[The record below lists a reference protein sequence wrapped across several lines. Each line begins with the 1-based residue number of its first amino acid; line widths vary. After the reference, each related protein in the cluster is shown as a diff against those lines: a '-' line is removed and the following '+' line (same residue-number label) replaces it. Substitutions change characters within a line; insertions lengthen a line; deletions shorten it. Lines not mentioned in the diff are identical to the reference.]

1 MSPPSDPQATVRGP
15 LPAPRRRRWR
25 AVVAIAGAVIVAI
38 AAIVVAWGLDRST
51 PPPPSRLS
59 GIDVEQLVQPA
70 PLSDLE
76 RLAGGGEAGDLTSP
90 GAVEL
95 ERGGWIEVADE
106 TGRLRQR
113 YAAKRMEPLPDRW
126 MSLEAP
132 RAVFYGEDGR
142 VTRVFG
148 KKGKARIPDREIESG
163 TLEGEVRIEVFR
175 PRDDRPVAIES
186 DEPWL
191 TILAD
196 EVEFDGAEGRLRSDR
211 AVEIVSPELSFSGEG
226 MLLFLDASGRDI
238 ERLVVERATSPLRL
252 VDLKQQ
258 APANAEGPASS
269 SSVAGSETSNPAS
282 HRGAAAD
289 SNSTTAGAATS
300 AAAPAEASPAPRLFR
315 LALDGGVVVTRIEGD
330 SRSTIEGDRLGA
342 IFSMRS
348 GGLGAIASR
357 GDAIEGLVQRDA
369 IPPLDT
375 PMPPPAWLA
384 ASVVA
389 GAIHLDAPAPTP
401 VEIEIEFGGSL
412 LIEPLPTGVP
422 RPASPREVWVRVEG
436 EPVRVVDPSRE
447 AVVRCRVLEA
457 RTGLE
462 AGDRLDLLSPGGL
475 TTIDSPTLRVASPSI
490 RVAGRSIDLAGPG
503 WLELA
508 EVPQESEADA
518 EPTLEAARSP
528 VRIDWAERVA
538 LELGADERSLERA
551 TFLGGDRPDGVVV
564 DSESLRLAA
573 PSLDAEFFARTPEV
587 DRDRIRRVEARG
599 GVEAIR
605 RGSVGRIDAMRLVV
619 ELQDDPAE
627 TAVERFEAE
636 GSVRALDPSR
646 IVFAD
651 RLAATFLPRRA
662 PEADAASA
670 DSATA
675 MFGAAEVDRAEAI
688 GSVIAGLADGTWVFT
703 DRLEG
708 DGPAG
713 RLLLTGSSRPI
724 TLVRDTA
731 VLDGLTSLEL
741 RDSPAGRRAS
751 APGPGRLRAG
761 SETALAAWASPS
773 QAQVASPDWR
783 WPASPDRPEP
793 AGATRLAAAWAAGLS
808 FDEPAIDETRLDV
821 PVAELV
827 VRGSEDSAVRARSI
841 GEDGSEDRLSSVEL
855 RVRFAR
861 SEREG
866 APEAEPGSP
875 ALEPTDLLAIGSPA
889 VLEARRTSAPPE
901 GGERDPGDPDVFR
914 ITGPRIEYGL
924 AKREGRVVGAGN
936 LLVSEAPTATSEGAT
951 ARFSWKGRLDLIRTA
966 TDESLVTL
974 ADDAEMIY
982 AARRGERRAFSV
994 TASRMEAT
1002 VREPDD
1008 GGSAKEAAP
1017 ESSPLGAAELQ
1028 SVRGFGRVFARGD
1041 GRDVECDAFEY
1052 DVASGVATLTARP
1065 GRSVSVLTRGTPG
1078 PVRAAAVK
1086 WNLQTGRIEVIDGRG
1101 EG

>member
-1 MSPPSDPQATVRGP
+1 MSRRDDRESSVAP
-15 LPAPRRRRWR
+15 PRRRRWR
-25 AVVAIAGAVIVAI
+25 AVVAIAGAVIVAV

-51 PPPPSRLS
+51 EPPPSRLS
-59 GIDVEQLVQPA
+59 GIDVEELVRPA
-70 PLSDLE
+70 PLSDSE
-76 RLAGGGEAGDLTSP
+76 RLAGGGAAGDLTSP

-126 MSLEAP
+126 MSLDAP

-148 KKGKARIPDREIESG
+148 QRGKARIPDREIESG

-175 PRDDRPVAIES
+175 PRDDRPVSIEL
-186 DEPWL
+186 DEPWM

-226 MLLFLDASGRDI
+226 MLLFLDATGRDI

-252 VDLKQQ
+252 VDLKRD
-258 APANAEGPASS
+258 ASPAEAREGSS
-269 SSVAGSETSNPAS
+269 SSTSEAASGNRSGGDVSSAGGTAAVSTPPSAS
-282 HRGAAAD
+282 TD
-289 SNSTTAGAATS
+289 
-300 AAAPAEASPAPRLFR
+300 APPSPRLFR

-348 GGLGAIASR
+348 GGLGAIAAL
-357 GDAIEGLVQRDA
+357 GDPVEGMGHARAEATSTLDA
-369 IPPLDT
+369 PL
-375 PMPPPAWLA
+375 PPPAWLA
-384 ASVVA
+384 ASVIA
-389 GAIHLDAPAPTP
+389 GAGEDEGATETP

-422 RPASPREVWVRVEG
+422 RPSSPREVWVRVEG

-457 RTGLE
+457 RTGLA

-475 TTIDSPTLRVASPSI
+475 TTIDSPSLRVASPSI
-490 RVAGRSIDLAGPG
+490 RVVGRTIDLEGPG

-508 EVPQESEADA
+508 EARPEPEGDGATSPEA
-518 EPTLEAARSP
+518 ERPP
-528 VRIDWAERVA
+528 VRIDWAERLA
-538 LELGADERSLERA
+538 LELGPDERSLERA
-551 TFLGGDRPDGVVV
+551 RFTGGDRADGVVV
-564 DSESLRLAA
+564 DSETLRLAA
-573 PSLDAEFFARTPEV
+573 PSLEAEFFARTPDV

-605 RGSVGRIDAMRLVV
+605 RGSIGRIEAERLVV
-619 ELQDDPAE
+619 ELHDDPAQ

-636 GSVRALDPSR
+636 GAVRALDPQR

-651 RLAATFLPRRA
+651 RLAATFLPPRA
-662 PEADAASA
+662 ESDESPSGDPSVAA
-670 DSATA
+670 
-675 MFGAAEVDRAEAI
+675 FGAAEVDRAEAI
-688 GSVIAGLADGTWVFT
+688 GTVVAGLADGTWVFT

-713 RLLLTGSSRPI
+713 RLLLSAGTPPI

-731 VLDGLTSLEL
+731 VLDGLSSLEL

-761 SETALAAWASPS
+761 SEAALAAWVAPSEDELRSPE
-773 QAQVASPDWR
+773 WR
-783 WPASPDRPEP
+783 WPARPERPEP
-793 AGATRLAAAWAAGLS
+793 AGATRLAAVWTDGLS
-808 FDEPAIDETRLDV
+808 FDEPAIDETRVDE

-827 VRGSEDSAVRARSI
+827 VRGSDEAAVRARSI
-841 GEDGSEDRLSSVEL
+841 GEDASEDRLSAEEL

-861 SEREG
+861 GASAGDSDTRE
-866 APEAEPGSP
+866 
-875 ALEPTDLLAIGSPA
+875 LEPTDLLAIGVPA
-889 VLEARRTSAPPE
+889 VLEARRLSATPE
-901 GGERDPGDPDVFR
+901 DAERESADPDVFR

-924 AKREGRVVGAGN
+924 AKREGRVIGAGN

-951 ARFSWKGRLDLIRTA
+951 ARFSWKGRLDLIRTGS
-966 TDESLVTL
+966 DESLVTL

-982 AARRGERRAFSV
+982 AARSGERRAFSV
-994 TASRMEAT
+994 TA
-1002 VREPDD
+1002 
-1008 GGSAKEAAP
+1008 
-1017 ESSPLGAAELQ
+1017 
-1028 SVRGFGRVFARGD
+1028 
-1041 GRDVECDAFEY
+1041 
-1052 DVASGVATLTARP
+1052 
-1065 GRSVSVLTRGTPG
+1065 
-1078 PVRAAAVK
+1078 
-1086 WNLQTGRIEVIDGRG
+1086 
-1101 EG
+1101 